1 MKKTILTLVAVVAAM
16 LFTACTK
23 VPFKTQEPLADA
35 ALVYVYVAEGDGFT
49 EMNRKPSYK
58 VAINGKYTE
67 GGIMIGEYK
76 PFDLRPSQIEFSI
89 ARADVEIQKIA
100 LAIEAGKIY
109 YLRVKSFSDD
119 FAKFEVVNVPA
130 HIGAQEIKKMYLAG
144 VLQEEQN
151 KVIEELIEPAKEQ
164 SAQQTVVQ
172 SAPKASKTDELKKAF
187 ELKEQ
192 GVLTDAEFEKLK
204 AEILAQ

>member
-1 MKKTILTLVAVVAAM
+1 MKKIILALVAVVAAM

-35 ALVYVYVAEGDGFT
+35 GLVYLYVVESEGFNET
-49 EMNRKPSYK
+49 HRKPSYK
-58 VAINGKYTE
+58 VAINGKNTQGSIE
-67 GGIMIGEYK
+67 IGEYRA
-76 PFDLRPSQIEFSI
+76 LHLQPSRIEFSVI
-89 ARADVEIQKIA
+89 RAGIEIQKIA

-130 HIGAQEIKKMYLAG
+130 HIGSQEIKNMYLAG

-164 SAQQTVVQ
+164 PVQQTIVQ

-204 AEILAQ
+204 TEILAQ